1 MPKIP
6 SNDKEKA
13 RRVVRACISNNM
25 ELYHI
30 SEEDIALKLGFTP
43 RTFRNKRDSPETFTA
58 DELWKLSQV
67 LKFTPI
73 QNASIIAGR
82 ALTSKEVKE
91 FILL

>member
-1 MPKIP
+1 MSRISP
-6 SNDKEKA
+6 NDKEKA

-30 SEEDIALKLGFTP
+30 SEEDITLKLGFTP
-43 RTFRNKRDSPETFTA
+43 RTFRNKRESPETFTME
-58 DELWKLSQV
+58 ELWKLSKI

-73 QNASIIAGR
+73 QNASILAGQ
-82 ALTSKEVKE
+82 ALTSGEVKK

>member
-1 MPKIP
+1 MSRISP
-6 SNDKEKA
+6 NDKEKA

-30 SEEDIALKLGFTP
+30 SEEDITLKLGFTP
-43 RTFRNKRDSPETFTA
+43 RTFRNKRDNPETFTME
-58 DELWKLSQV
+58 ELWKLSKI

-73 QNASIIAGR
+73 QNASILAGQ
-82 ALTSKEVKE
+82 ALTSGEVKK